1 MTEITIYHEQNQD
14 IEGFRC
20 TGHAGYDVAG
30 QDIVCASISVL
41 TINTINAIE
50 TFTSCSFTCEVDEE
64 LGDIEVHFPEGITQ
78 EAALLVDT
86 MILGL
91 KAIQNDYGNEYI
103 ILDFEE
109 V

>member
-20 TGHAGYDVAG
+20 SGHSGYG
-30 QDIVCASISVL
+30 TSGNDIVCASISIL

-50 TFTSCSFTCEVDEE
+50 TFTSCPFTCEVDEE
-64 LGDIEVHFPEGITQ
+64 LGDIEVHFPEGINQ
-78 EAALLVDT
+78 EAALLMDT

-91 KAIQNDYGNEYI
+91 KAIQDDYGNEYI